1 MNGLS
6 IIFLVVFFAS
16 LVGGYVAIRRN
27 LSTIMNVGLIS
38 GAINVSSLT
47 IVGLGRD
54 ADTALSVIGGIV
66 VGIGLTVAMITMA
79 AFFQNNQSSTTIAAF
94 DAASKEKSNP
104 QQ

>member
-66 VGIGLTVAMITMA
+66 VGIGLTFAMVTMA
-79 AFFQNNQSSTTIAAF
+79 AFFQNNQSSATIAAF
-94 DAASKEKSNP
+94 DAASKDQNR

>member
-79 AFFQNNQSSTTIAAF
+79 AFFQNNQSSTTLAAF
-94 DAASKEKSNP
+94 DASTKDQTK

>member
-79 AFFQNNQSSTTIAAF
+79 AFFQNNQSSTTLAAF
-94 DAASKEKSNP
+94 DAASKDQNR